1 MKNEKGFTLIG
12 VIIALAL
19 LGIIAVAFFS
29 ALSTASKAISI
40 ADERATAESLA
51 RSQIEYVKN
60 QVYITDLD
68 AGEATYVKI
77 SEIPDNYTVW
87 SVNRDGATVEE
98 IIGVPWDTQS
108 NQPTILGTDDG
119 IQKIMVIVKHHGKE
133 VITLETYKVDR

>member
-19 LGIIAVAFFS
+19 LGVVAVAFFS
-29 ALSTASKAISI
+29 ALSTASKVISI
-40 ADERATAESLA
+40 TDERATAESLA

-60 QVYITDLD
+60 QLYITDLD

-77 SEIPDNYTVW
+77 SEIPDNYTIW

-98 IIGVPWDTQS
+98 IIGVPWDTQN

-133 VITLETYKVDR
+133 VIGLETYKVDR